1 MHSALEA
8 RIRHLESL
16 LGNIQQKTSQTPQ
29 TEAQFDQPRTSESS
43 PTTVPLASSAHEN
56 LLYHGSAELGWPSLC
71 APPFSVTTAP
81 VFPELPKSTT
91 SCACSHQGKTVDSIL
106 WGMDEASKA
115 LEDQRSILVTGQNGQ
130 EFIGK
135 RWPTTLY
142 PYMVTQR
149 CLSVGSSCAMA
160 LFTDQGLQWIS
171 QSVNNSKSLESLRNL
186 MSSVMSLL
194 KLPDPDF
201 RGEIPSEMKL
211 SRTPLPSEETGRKY
225 VQVTERRQRILTKI
239 NVPRFVTVFET
250 LCDRDLTTISSIW
263 PILDRKVFLKDCERF
278 WRDPSR
284 VGPQWYAVYNMVL
297 ATGVRSQLRTG
308 SPLLFKQAQETATKY
323 MENALS
329 VQQEMLQQRTTLHT
343 VQAIFAQGIAGQR
356 TEYIYSAIAI
366 RLAQGLGMHR
376 TPLKVWNLT
385 ASEVEERNRVYW
397 SLYSFEQIF
406 AYHSGRPSV
415 IDDDEVTCP
424 FPRKVFEKSGISTN
438 AVPDK
443 GDLFLSIARYSRHC
457 ARITKQLF
465 SASSLTRE
473 PKEIVS
479 RIVALYDELKRWWV
493 AAEVCEDPLDIDQ
506 LPNVSGTLTGPD
518 GTRHVILRMWYYTSL
533 FSLHRACRVSGFV
546 ILEKMVADIS
556 PEHEMKLKQIAED
569 GVAAARSLCLLVQ
582 QLKIEPQ
589 TPMWL
594 ILYFPIMG
602 VLTLFINVVSNPA
615 APTASSDIAIME
627 IVTGTFGR
635 LEFIT
640 QGRLALTRIGEF
652 ASIARAVVE
661 QDIASQQG
669 GDFGDLGD
677 EFLSGE
683 MPSFDLPVLG
693 DGLTSESMEF

>member
-343 VQAIFAQGIAGQR
+343 VQ
-356 TEYIYSAIAI
+356 
-366 RLAQGLGMHR
+366 
-376 TPLKVWNLT
+376 
-385 ASEVEERNRVYW
+385 
-397 SLYSFEQIF
+397 
-406 AYHSGRPSV
+406 V